1 MVDCVVC
8 QYWSER
14 LDETRTRRTNT
25 LQEEARLI
33 ATLRRHQRGSCA
45 CRFPNL
51 LRDLV
56 RQELELPDMAPV
68 FCGRGPTPMLADSM
82 SGNSEHCQ
90 STSNCVF
97 GPLLSVQ

>member
-14 LDETRTRRTNT
+14 LEETRARDKNT
-25 LQEEARLI
+25 LEEETCLMA
-33 ATLRRHQRGSCA
+33 ALRGHQSGACA
-45 CRFPNL
+45 CRFPDL

-68 FCGRGPTPMLADSM
+68 FCGRGATPMLADSM

-97 GPLLSVQ
+97 GPLLSAQ